1 MTTEENE
8 TLHRLEALL
17 RDRIAEAERGEV
29 VEDSVERIF
38 AAVRSEPEGW
48 HNFPR
53 RKVRRR
59 SRRTDGTVTGSPDT
73 ATSGTPD
80 PG

>member
-1 MTTEENE
+1 MTTEEDE

-38 AAVRSEPEGW
+38 AAVRSDPEGRQA
-48 HNFPR
+48 FR
-53 RKVRRR
+53 
-59 SRRTDGTVTGSPDT
+59 
-73 ATSGTPD
+73 
-80 PG
+80 

>member
-1 MTTEENE
+1 MTTEEDE

-17 RDRIAEAERGEV
+17 QDRIAEANREEV

-38 AAVRSEPEGW
+38 SAVRSEPEGW

-53 RKVRRR
+53 RKVHRR
-59 SRRTDGTVTGSPDT
+59 SRRKDGAVAGSPDT
-73 ATSGTPD
+73 ATTGTPE